1 MNLLQSIKN
10 TFNKWITIFSC
21 NGNQEVV
28 QLDDNFNEHE
38 HNTSE
43 TKDNDETNHVQQK
56 NEETEMKDENIIE
69 SENHCDTSEF
79 VFNEVASNNEYD
91 I

>member
-10 TFNKWITIFSC
+10 TFNKFITMLSC
-21 NGNQEVV
+21 SSNQDVV
-28 QLDDNFNEHE
+28 LNDGETID
-38 HNTSE
+38 TE
-43 TKDNDETNHVQQK
+43 TKDEMNDA
-56 NEETEMKDENIIE
+56 EMNVVNQDENKITE
-69 SENHCDTSEF
+69 SENHGDTSEF